1 MLTIL
6 VVGSVGQPE
15 LVVAPAPSVEILHA
29 AGLESAVETLGRNR
43 RIDAVLLWAGKENE
57 EIAAAIREDN
67 PAPPPIFATGPGT
80 PPGVSS
86 LPPGSLSDC
95 LDRLVSEIS

>member
-1 MLTIL
+1 MLTVL
-6 VVGSVGQPE
+6 VVGAIGQTEP
-15 LVVAPAPSVEILHA
+15 VVPAAPSVEVLHA

-67 PAPPPIFATGPGT
+67 PAPPPIFAESPA
-80 PPGVSS
+80 PSGVSA
-86 LPPGSLSDC
+86 LTPGSVSDC
-95 LDRLVSEIS
+95 LARLVSEIS

>member
-1 MLTIL
+1 MLTVL
-6 VVGSVGQPE
+6 VVGALGQTEPAV
-15 LVVAPAPSVEILHA
+15 LAAPSIEVLHA

-57 EIAAAIREDN
+57 EIAAAIRDDN
-67 PAPPPIFATGPGT
+67 PAPPPIFAPGPAI
-80 PPGVSS
+80 PPSIRP
-86 LPPGSLSDC
+86 LPPGSLSDS

>member
-1 MLTIL
+1 MLTVL

-15 LVVAPAPSVEILHA
+15 PVVAAAPSVEVLHA

-67 PAPPPIFATGPGT
+67 PAPPPIFAADPET
-80 PPGVSS
+80 PPGIRP
-86 LPPGSLSDC
+86 LPPGPLAHC
-95 LDRLVSEIS
+95 LDRL

>member
-1 MLTIL
+1 MLTVL
-6 VVGSVGQPE
+6 VVGALGQTEPAV
-15 LVVAPAPSVEILHA
+15 LAAPSVEVLHA
-29 AGLESAVETLGRNR
+29 AGSESAVETLGRNR

-67 PAPPPIFATGPGT
+67 PAPPPIFAVSPA
-80 PPGVSS
+80 PQHGVSP
-86 LPPGSLSDC
+86 LPPGSLSDS

>member
-1 MLTIL
+1 MLTVLI
-6 VVGSVGQPE
+6 VGALGQTEPAV
-15 LVVAPAPSVEILHA
+15 LAAPSVEVLHA

-67 PAPPPIFATGPGT
+67 PAPPPIFAAGPET
-80 PPGVSS
+80 PPSIRP
-86 LPPGSLSDC
+86 LPRGSLSDS

>member
-1 MLTIL
+1 MITVL
-6 VVGSVGQPE
+6 VVGALGQTEPAV
-15 LVVAPAPSVEILHA
+15 LAAPSVELLHA

-67 PAPPPIFATGPGT
+67 PAPPPLFAAGPET
-80 PPGVSS
+80 PPGIHP
-86 LPPGSLSDC
+86 LPPGSLSDSV
-95 LDRLVSEIS
+95 DRLVSEIS

>member
-1 MLTIL
+1 MLTVL
-6 VVGSVGQPE
+6 VVGALGQTEPSV
-15 LVVAPAPSVEILHA
+15 AAAPSVEVLHA

-43 RIDAVLLWAGKENE
+43 RIDAVLLWAGEENA

-67 PAPPPIFATGPGT
+67 PAPPPIFAVSPAP
-80 PPGVSS
+80 PPGVSP

>member
-1 MLTIL
+1 MLTVL
-6 VVGSVGQPE
+6 VVGALGQAEP
-15 LVVAPAPSVEILHA
+15 VVAPAPSVEVLHA

-67 PAPPPIFATGPGT
+67 PAPPPIFAAGPPT
-80 PPGVSS
+80 SPGVSS
-86 LPPGSLSDC
+86 LPPGSVSDC
-95 LDRLVSEIS
+95 LNRLVSEIS

>member
-1 MLTIL
+1 MLTVL

-15 LVVAPAPSVEILHA
+15 PVVSAVPSVEVLHA

-57 EIAAAIREDN
+57 DIAAAIREDN
-67 PAPPPIFATGPGT
+67 PAPPPIFAASSTT
-80 PPGVSS
+80 SPGVSP
-86 LPPGSLSDC
+86 LPPGSISDC
-95 LDRLVSEIS
+95 LSRLLSEIS

>member
-1 MLTIL
+1 MLTVL
-6 VVGSVGQPE
+6 VVGALGQTEP
-15 LVVAPAPSVEILHA
+15 VAPAAPSVEVLHA

-67 PAPPPIFATGPGT
+67 PAPPPLFAPGPT
-80 PPGVSS
+80 TRPGVRS
-86 LPPGSLSDC
+86 LPSGSISAC
-95 LDRLVSEIS
+95 LDRLVS

>member
-1 MLTIL
+1 MITVL
-6 VVGSVGQPE
+6 VVGTLGQTEPAA
-15 LVVAPAPSVEILHA
+15 LAAPSVEVLHA
-29 AGLESAVETLGRNR
+29 AGLESAVEILGRNR

-67 PAPPPIFATGPGT
+67 PSPPPIFAVSPAL
-80 PPGVSS
+80 PHGVSP